1 MPSIFLRVKNQNK
14 KEIGMIVDFI
24 PEDKKELD
32 VYKHLSNSAEL
43 LNYVTLNKLDEASLK
58 FLMEKIII
66 PKIDAGFMFY
76 FDKCIENETSL
87 YFFKAA
93 QVDEES
99 AIAIFDS
106 VYYLQKN
113 GRGFKINLPKGFLES
128 MTRNFNILEK

>member
-1 MPSIFLRVKNQNK
+1 
-14 KEIGMIVDFI
+14 MIVDFI

-93 QVDEES
+93 QVDEERVDEES

>member
-1 MPSIFLRVKNQNK
+1 
-14 KEIGMIVDFI
+14 MIVDFI

-87 YFFKAA
+87 YFFKAFKWMKK
-93 QVDEES
+93 VLLLYS
-99 AIAIFDS
+99 I
-106 VYYLQKN
+106 VYIIYKKMVEDLKLIYQKV
-113 GRGFKINLPKGFLES
+113 S
-128 MTRNFNILEK
+128 

>member
-1 MPSIFLRVKNQNK
+1 
-14 KEIGMIVDFI
+14 MIVDFI

-93 QVDEES
+93 QADEES
-99 AIAIFDS
+99 TITIFDS

-128 MTRNFNILEK
+128 MTRNFKILEK